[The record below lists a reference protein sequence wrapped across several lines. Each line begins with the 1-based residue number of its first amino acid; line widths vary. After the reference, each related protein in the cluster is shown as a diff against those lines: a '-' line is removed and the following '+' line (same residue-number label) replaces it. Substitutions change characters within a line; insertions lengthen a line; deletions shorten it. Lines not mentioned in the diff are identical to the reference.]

1 MHGFSDLT
9 SATSVTCVFHGYE
22 QWNGYSKPV
31 SHCQIQITVKI
42 FFFEEG
48 NKRDSSNCNVSVHV
62 PFPVTFLFL
71 FLFALTLQN

>member
-42 FFFEEG
+42 FFFLRRGIKETQATAMFL
-48 NKRDSSNCNVSVHV
+48 SM
-62 PFPVTFLFL
+62 FLFL
-71 FLFALTLQN
+71 SLFCSFFSLP

>member
-9 SATSVTCVFHGYE
+9 SATSVTCVFHSYE

-42 FFFEEG
+42 FFFLRRGIKETQATAMFL
-48 NKRDSSNCNVSVHV
+48 SM
-62 PFPVTFLFL
+62 FLFL
-71 FLFALTLQN
+71 SLFCSFFSLP